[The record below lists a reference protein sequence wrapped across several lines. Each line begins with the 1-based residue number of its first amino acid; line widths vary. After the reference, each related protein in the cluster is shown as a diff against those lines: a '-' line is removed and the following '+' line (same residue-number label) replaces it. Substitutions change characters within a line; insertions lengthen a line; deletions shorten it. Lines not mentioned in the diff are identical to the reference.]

1 MRLARAATA
10 AAVVVAVLLDASS
23 VSAVSPLPFP
33 VPANNSLGGFHLL
46 ASLQCDTTLPGS
58 VGGRRGFRTKAHTFH
73 VDAHACWS
81 PVSRR
86 EARSGW
92 SNLRHGADGP
102 TVEYNSSDW
111 QLMRGPVQSL
121 RNTDP
126 TGSFVRDVSYTPL
139 LEQSG
144 GDESDDDGGDG
155 GSVGGDQLFQE
166 NDAVRLLTLQRNSI
180 AGAVHRYVGVYD
192 VLALSRVTVGF
203 CRTPTC
209 TDMSAVAIIGT
220 FKSDFYNQTHVPLV
234 VHTVDGGR
242 ALPVTMLDEDLL
254 SLGRAVVADP
264 AWLGQA
270 ADSWVLRVGF
280 TLRSWSRIDEVGRP
294 HQRRD
299 ALGAPWTATNSW
311 DLSAASAAASEPKTA
326 KWLQAVAYVWCR
338 APMSSFVRKNRAA
351 LCGPTGDGAY
361 STASDAGSAVRH
373 LHTAQWT
380 FDPNQMSPGTNHT
393 LVRGPDDAPLPRCA
407 WATNKTELDGQPLLR
422 PAWLL
427 GREAR
432 EINPASAGERALAR
446 SLTTCAHPIDGE
458 GSPHRRIKFS
468 PSSQFVGVRAT
479 ATTLSQAYDR
489 SVWGVEPPEAPVTAN
504 NITLAMIVL
513 VPEVIALLVLLLT
526 TATWGRVDLVA
537 LGLIFL
543 AGLVSI
549 SAIVSLALTEVSGRN
564 WRAASLR
571 DEVSVLLDDKK
582 AGISVF
588 RPLDGRPLFRVET
601 LYLTARLGYRVK
613 LLVSLAGA
621 ATALYLI
628 LSIAVGVVVARRWRR
643 MRTAAFTQ
651 APWSHPL
658 RRRVRRTASSSPP
671 TRRSDS

>member
-1 MRLARAATA
+1 MPGCGRVRRGCARRACLWALPEMRRARAATA
-10 AAVVVAVLLDASS
+10 AAVVVAVLLHASS
-23 VSAVSPLPFP
+23 VWAVTPLPFP

-46 ASLQCDTTLPGS
+46 ASLQCDTTLPES
-58 VGGRRGFRTKAHTFH
+58 VGGTRGFRTKGHTFR
-73 VDAHACWS
+73 VDADACWS
-81 PVSRR
+81 PVSRP
-86 EARSGW
+86 EARSAW
-92 SNLRHGADGP
+92 SNLRQGADGP
-102 TVEYNSSDW
+102 TVEYNTSDW

-126 TGSFVRDVSYTPL
+126 TGAFVRDVTYTPL
-139 LEQSG
+139 LEKSG
-144 GDESDDDGGDG
+144 GDKSDDGGGDG
-155 GSVGGDQLFQE
+155 GSVGSGQLFQE
-166 NDAVRLLTLQRNSI
+166 NAAVRLLTLQRNSI

-203 CRTPTC
+203 CRTPAC
-209 TDMSAVAIIGT
+209 TDMSAVSVIGT

-234 VHTVDGGR
+234 VHTINGGR

-254 SLGRAVVADP
+254 SLGRAVVANP

-294 HQRRD
+294 HQRWD

-311 DLSAASAAASEPKTA
+311 DLSAASAAASETKTA

-338 APMSSFVRKNRAA
+338 APMSSFVRTNRAE
-351 LCGPTGDGAY
+351 LCGPTGDDTY
-361 STASDAGSAVRH
+361 STASDAGTAVRH
-373 LHTAQWT
+373 LHTTQWT
-380 FDPNQMSPGTNHT
+380 FDPDQVSPGTNHT
-393 LVRGPDDAPLPRCA
+393 LVRGPGDAPLPRCA
-407 WATNKTELDGQPLLR
+407 WATNKTELDGQPLVR

-432 EINPASAGERALAR
+432 EINPASAGELALAR

-458 GSPHRRIKFS
+458 VSPRGRIKFS

-489 SVWGVEPPEAPVTAN
+489 SVWGVEPPEAPATAN
-504 NITLAMIVL
+504 NVTLAMIVL
-513 VPEVIALLVLLLT
+513 FPEMIALLVLLMT
-526 TATWGRVDLVA
+526 TTKWRWVDLVA
-537 LGLIFL
+537 LLLICVG
-543 AGLVSI
+543 GLVSI
-549 SAIVSLALTEVSGRN
+549 GAIISLVLTEVSGRN

-571 DEVSVLLDDKK
+571 DEVSVLLDDEK

-621 ATALYLI
+621 AIAVYLV
-628 LSIAVGVVVARRWRR
+628 LSIAVGVMVARRWRR
-643 MRTAAFTQ
+643 TSTAASTQ
-651 APWSHPL
+651 VL
-658 RRRVRRTASSSPP
+658 
-671 TRRSDS
+671 